1 MKGKYA
7 EYHNNYA
14 KEKLKRIPLDV
25 KLDEYETIKDAA
37 EIAGEPIITFIKN
50 AIRKRIEQMQKLTG
64 KGEE

>member
-7 EYHNNYA
+7 DYHLNYA

-25 KLDEYETIKDAA
+25 RIEEYDQIKDAA
-37 EIAGEPIITFIKN
+37 AASGEPVITFIKN
-50 AIRKRIEQMQKLTG
+50 AIRNRIEQIRTFSG